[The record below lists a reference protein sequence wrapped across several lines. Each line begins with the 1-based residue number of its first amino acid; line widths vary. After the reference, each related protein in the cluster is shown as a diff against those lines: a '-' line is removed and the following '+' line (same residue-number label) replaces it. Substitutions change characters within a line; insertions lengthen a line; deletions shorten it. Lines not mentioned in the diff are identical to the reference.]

1 MTDIDPQELAE
12 RYVAQWIEPDPAKR
26 RDAIERLWADDA
38 THVLQPPVEIREA
51 ADRLGFAHQTLRAE
65 GHDAIE
71 RRITGSYDHFI
82 VGQGFTFRARGGAVR
97 LDGVVR
103 IGWDALV
110 GGEVHGG
117 GEDLL
122 VLAPDGRIRTDYMF
136 PE

>member
-1 MTDIDPQELAE
+1 MIDIDPQELAE
-12 RYVAQWIEPDPAKR
+12 RYIAQWTEPDPAKR

-38 THVLQPPVEIREA
+38 AHVLHPPVEIRQA
-51 ADRLGFAHQTLRAE
+51 ADRLGFADQALRAE

-71 RRITGSYDHFI
+71 RRVARSYDDF
-82 VGQGFTFRARGGAVR
+82 VAGQGFTFRARGGAVR

-103 IGWDALV
+103 IGWEAVL

-122 VLAPDGRIRTDYMF
+122 VLAADGRIQTDYMF
-136 PE
+136 PG